1 MASRPLRI
9 PALLVLACAGL
20 TAHLAYPSASATAQA
35 PAPTPAPAPN
45 PSPAPN
51 PNPPNPAPA
60 PAPNPNPN
68 PNPNP
73 PNPVPKPPPAPDQ
86 DQVPIINSLSPA
98 SGPVGT
104 QVVLTG
110 TNLAGASEVD
120 FGNSKALFAVSSATE
135 VRATVPAD
143 VELGPESVVVI
154 TPAGAAVSPAP
165 FTVTAK

>member
-1 MASRPLRI
+1 MVSRPLRI
-9 PALLVLACAGL
+9 PALLVLVCAGL
-20 TAHLAYPSASATAQA
+20 TAQA

-51 PNPPNPAPA
+51 PNPPNPAP
-60 PAPNPNPN
+60 NPN

-73 PNPVPKPPPAPDQ
+73 PNPAPKPPPAPDQ

-104 QVVLTG
+104 QVILTG
-110 TNLAGASEVD
+110 TNLAGATEVD

-135 VRATVPAD
+135 VRATVPAE
-143 VELGPESVVVI
+143 VELGPASVVVI
-154 TPAGAAVSPAP
+154 TPAGAAVSPAT